1 VDLIGITRAL
11 TPEQVETAYRRGVFP
26 MGDPDFGVIT
36 WHRPSRRA
44 LIPLE
49 SFHVSGSLARTMR
62 RVGYTVTV
70 DKDFDAVMRGCADR
84 PSTWITSEI
93 RAAYG
98 ELHRRGKAH
107 SLEIWLDD
115 FLAGGIYGVHLGGAF
130 FAESKF
136 HRVRDMSK
144 VALACLVER
153 LRRQD
158 FLMLEVQ
165 YLTPHLAQ
173 FGAVEVSARDYQRRL
188 NRALAVER
196 GFL

>member
-1 VDLIGITRAL
+1 
-11 TPEQVETAYRRGVFP
+11 

-36 WHRPSRRA
+36 WHKPSRRA
-44 LIPLE
+44 ILPLE
-49 SFHVSGSLARTMR
+49 SFHISASLARTMR
-62 RVGYTVTV
+62 KGGYTVTA
-70 DKDFDAVMRGCADR
+70 DRNFDAVMRGCADR

-93 RAAYG
+93 RAVYG

-107 SLEIWLDD
+107 SVEVWVDD
-115 FLAGGIYGVHLGGAF
+115 LLAGGIYGVHIGAAF

-158 FLMLEVQ
+158 FLLLEVQ

-173 FGAVEVSARDYQRRL
+173 FGAIEISAREYERRL
-188 NRALAVER
+188 ARAVAAER
-196 GFL
+196 SFR